1 LNLYTI
7 NLKINVN
14 QFGIYKHKIK
24 IKKMKKTR
32 VISALKAQA
41 LADKEKAL
49 MALDLLE
56 NQAVGIGDHT
66 ANDFLKDATESLQ
79 LLADA
84 EDRLEMIE
92 KYFNSNE

>member
-1 LNLYTI
+1 
-7 NLKINVN
+7 
-14 QFGIYKHKIK
+14 
-24 IKKMKKTR
+24 MKKTR

-66 ANDFLKDATESLQ
+66 ANDFLKDATESLN
-79 LLADA
+79 LLCEA
-84 EDRLEMIE
+84 EDRLDIIE
-92 KYFNSNE
+92 RYFSGKE